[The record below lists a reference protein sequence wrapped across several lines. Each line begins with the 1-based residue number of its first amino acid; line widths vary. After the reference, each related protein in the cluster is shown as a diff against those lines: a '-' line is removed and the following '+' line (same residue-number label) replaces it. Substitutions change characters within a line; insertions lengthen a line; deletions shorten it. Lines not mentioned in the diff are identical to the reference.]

1 MSPAQDQNEVAVTV
15 TAGTARARGLRR
27 ISDLGPVAH
36 WRRYLTHAQV
46 PTLAEAS
53 AAPAGVSK
61 HRRHAERRH
70 DEYRRR

>member
-1 MSPAQDQNEVAVTV
+1 MSPAQDQNGVAV

-27 ISDLGPVAH
+27 ITDLGPVAH
-36 WRRYLTHAQV
+36 WRRYITHAQV